1 MESCSCCKFPKLI
14 RDNVAWP
21 RGCHARRTP
30 CTTACWLKLRS
41 FVSSVKEVNGSQCV
55 STKMCVSC
63 VSASGLTSSGAGE
76 YTCLMSSSGVSCS
89 TFPPEI
95 DTVDAEWPP
104 INHDLFRA
112 FGFSGTPQ
120 SPGHLEQFGFHSG
133 TDVVC
138 EDAGFPAVPPNDLA
152 LLLRA
157 LSVVCLTMTYNAP
170 VNTVKS
176 PKPVDYTT
184 HCVCVVMVGSTR
196 KG

>member
-1 MESCSCCKFPKLI
+1 MAKGLPCVAHALYHCMPAEVAVI
-14 RDNVAWP
+14 R
-21 RGCHARRTP
+21 
-30 CTTACWLKLRS
+30 
-41 FVSSVKEVNGSQCV
+41 FQCEGRQRF
-55 STKMCVSC
+55 TMCVNED
-63 VSASGLTSSGAGE
+63 VRLLRVGILFEFFRDRRIRLFDVLVGR
-76 YTCLMSSSGVSCS
+76 
-89 TFPPEI
+89 FPFHVAPEI
-95 DTVDAEWPP
+95 DTVDVEWPP
-104 INHDLFRA
+104 FNHDLFRA
-112 FGFSGTPQ
+112 FGFFSTPQ

-138 EDAGFPAVPPNDLA
+138 EDAGFPAVLPNDLA
-152 LLLRA
+152 SLLRA